1 MEINEKFCPICKNKN
16 QKWATV
22 CKHCGES
29 LGDHYWDS
37 RKTVRD
43 TKVLEQISAK
53 IMNAPIED
61 SLIPD
66 DGIAIYAAGA
76 SKPIYLW
83 FDKEL
88 VFGRK
93 EQDLPKDTLLDL
105 SEFDGYQS
113 GISREH
119 AMIRRMGNGY
129 EIVDLASTNGSWLNE
144 ERLIPN
150 KPVPLV
156 SGSQLRFGHLRL
168 LFVYHCSTKKTTV
181 QFD

>member
-1 MEINEKFCPICKNKN
+1 MAI
-16 QKWATV
+16 V
-22 CKHCGES
+22 CIYCGES
-29 LGDHYWDS
+29 LGDHYWSS
-37 RKTVRD
+37 RKIVGD

-61 SLIPD
+61 SLIPN

-76 SKPIYLW
+76 SKPIYLQ

-88 VFGRK
+88 VLGRK
-93 EQDLPKDTLLDL
+93 VQELAKDTLLDL

-119 AMIRRMGNGY
+119 AMIRRSGDGY
-129 EIVDLASTNGSWLNE
+129 EIIDLASTNGSWLNNV
-144 ERLIPN
+144 RLTPN
-150 KPVPLV
+150 KPVPLA

-168 LFVYHCSTKKTTV
+168 LVVYHCSTKKPTA